1 VGEGCLV
8 DLIWED
14 GSGEICRIGSSL
26 IWRDVEGFEG
36 MKLEIT
42 K

>member
-1 VGEGCLV
+1 VNKSYLV
-8 DLIWED
+8 DLIWKD

-26 IWRDVEGFEG
+26 IWRDLERFKG
-36 MKLEIT
+36 MKLEIA